1 VQQTSFRSAFWSEL
15 VPDALLPGRLR
26 LAAAVLLAGCVAVPV
41 VLAVHFVGRGH
52 SGPLDS
58 GIDPLIINYWH
69 YYRLSELGT
78 LRPVALMTLALVM
91 TCVATRRWSGTVLAA
106 VVAPAATGLT
116 EYVLKPYVGG
126 PLGQGFPSGHATSMF
141 GLAAV
146 CAVLLAN
153 PPRRRIS
160 GPIRLLLVFIAL
172 ALATAVAVTMIAIGA
187 HHFTDALAGA
197 AVGAGV
203 ALACALAL
211 DLMVSLGSRFLPSRS
226 AKLTATNHE
235 AKVWRYFHDYVDG
248 GKPGYVYII
257 RHPGKSLGALIALVR
272 LPYFRVARSS
282 VGIEGTAIRA
292 LLSPRV
298 TALLSPRS
306 ILTRIAGF
314 ATAALILPLEPGEY
328 SLGASKQTLRRK
340 VRRARKLGV
349 RWAEVTD
356 LQERRELLKLA
367 EESERTHPNATYHNP
382 NPDLSELLSY
392 RLWLAAYSVNGTP
405 LLLSV
410 TPVDG
415 ELAVL
420 AYFRTLGAGEG
431 QSVSRYLMTEVLVE
445 NLVDRRVRY
454 LLDGASLAIPN
465 GIRHFQRMVGFR
477 IVRIRIARSRP
488 GRAR

>member
-1 VQQTSFRSAFWSEL
+1 VQQTSFRSASWSEL

-26 LAAAVLLAGCVAVPV
+26 LAAAVLLAACAAVPV
-41 VLAVHFVGRGH
+41 VLAVHFVGRGQP
-52 SGPLDS
+52 GPLDS

-69 YYRLSELGT
+69 YYRLSELGA
-78 LRPVALMTLALVM
+78 LGPVALMTLALVV
-91 TCVATRRWSGTVLAA
+91 TCAATRRWSGTVLAA

-160 GPIRLLLVFIAL
+160 RPIRLLLVFIAL

-197 AVGAGV
+197 AVGTGV

-211 DLMVSLGSRFLPSRS
+211 DLVASLGSRFLSNRS

-235 AKVWRYFHDYVDG
+235 ATVWRYFYDYVG
-248 GKPGYVYII
+248 CGKPGYVYII

-272 LPYFRVARSS
+272 LPYLQVGPSS
-282 VGIEGTAIRA
+282 EGVEGTAIRA

-298 TALLSPRS
+298 KALLSPRS

-328 SLGASKQTLRRK
+328 SLGASKQTLRRQ

-356 LQERRELLKLA
+356 PQEQRKLLKLA
-367 EESERTHPNATYHNP
+367 EEYEKTHPNTTYRNP
-382 NPDLSELLSY
+382 NPDLSGLLRY

-410 TPVDG
+410 TPVDS

-420 AYFRTLGAGEG
+420 AYFRTIGAGEG
-431 QSVSRYLMTEVLVE
+431 QSAARYLMTEVLVE
-445 NLVDRRVRY
+445 HLVDRRVRY
-454 LLDGASLAIPN
+454 LLDGGGLAIPN

-477 IVRIRIARSRP
+477 IVRIRRARSQP